1 MDIDFFR
8 KLVENPVLRKPLS
21 YVARAL
27 DWARN
32 RERYA
37 RYRSK
42 YDISESF
49 SFLGE
54 YTKFNGE
61 GEIKIGPDGH
71 IGGFCRFTCV
81 SGTKLYIGQGCA
93 IGKNVRIYTSEAL
106 PERNRLNPSDNRSS
120 EGDVIIGDGVWIGN
134 NVYISEGV
142 EIGDHSVI
150 GANAVVTN
158 DIEPNV
164 LAGGIPAEPIRCL
177 TKSDISKY

>member
-1 MDIDFFR
+1 MPTDINFFR
-8 KLVENPVLRKPLS
+8 KVVAHPVIRKPLS
-21 YVARAL
+21 YIARAL

-42 YDISESF
+42 YEIADSF
-49 SFLGE
+49 TFLGE
-54 YTKFNGE
+54 FTKFNGN

-81 SGTKLYIGQGCA
+81 SGTKLHVGRACA

-106 PERNRLNPSDNRSS
+106 PERNRLDASDNRSA

-150 GANAVVTN
+150 GANAVVTKN
-158 DIEPNV
+158 IGSNV
-164 LAGGIPAEPIRCL
+164 LAGGIPAETIREIE
-177 TKSDISKY
+177 TK